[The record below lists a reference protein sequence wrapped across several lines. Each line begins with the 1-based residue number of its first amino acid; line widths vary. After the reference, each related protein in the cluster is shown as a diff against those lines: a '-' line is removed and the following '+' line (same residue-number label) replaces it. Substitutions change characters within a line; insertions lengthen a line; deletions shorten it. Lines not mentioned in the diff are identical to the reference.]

1 MKSSAVLNGSFAP
14 TVQFEKLEIHKVF
27 LRFSNFHSCQNLS
40 LITLANF
47 IIGYLSQEGSIAMS
61 QKPKIQYVGQF
72 YIHGSEARQLEQE
85 AKRKQAK
92 SKLPLERLRSVRE
105 INLDPVAIGGILV
118 SLVLLA
124 VMVVGALQLKTDWAN
139 YRVMDSY
146 VSRLSSQNA
155 KLTEEYRSQYDL
167 EDIRSKA
174 EALGMVPREELQTRS
189 VYVTVPQPEP
199 EPTWW
204 ENLQWFLEGLFA

>member
-105 INLDPVAIGGILV
+105 ISLDPVAIGGILV

-124 VMVVGALQLKTDWAN
+124 VMIVGALQLKTDWAN
-139 YRVMDSY
+139 YRIMDSY

-155 KLTEEYRSQYDL
+155 ELVKEYRSQYDL

-174 EALGMVPREELQTRS
+174 EALGMVPREDLETRS